1 MTGSAYAVA
10 TSPRVSPHS
19 RAVTLA
25 FAGIFGVFGAH
36 RFYTGRTG
44 SGVLQAVTLGGL
56 GVWALYDCIIIATGN
71 FRDGRGRRVLNWE
84 PTDLDD
90 SELDLPP
97 AVAAELEALRA
108 ELDEL
113 HERLDFTERM
123 LARLPTPVGEDRP

>member
-1 MTGSAYAVA
+1 VTDPGARLPVAYQ
-10 TSPRVSPHS
+10 VSPHS

-25 FAGIFGVFGAH
+25 FAAIFGVFGAH

-44 SGVLQAVTLGGL
+44 TGVLQAVTLGGL
-56 GVWALYDCIIIATGN
+56 GVWALIDVILIATGN
-71 FRDGRGRRVLNWE
+71 FRDADGRRVLNWD

-90 SELDLPP
+90 PYTELPP
-97 AVAAELEALRA
+97 AVAAEIAALRA

-123 LARLPTPVGEDRP
+123 LARLPAAAEEERP